1 MNSERDTFKNARL
14 PEDLEETSLKSMEV
28 GDSSWAVPWAMEV
41 DSQRRCW
48 LKSGFK
54 GFDIPGGTVSMLVT
68 RMEEGFIVDI
78 SQVGDYKWLPGQ
90 TLEDEDLEDQNPE
103 NPEWLPVIRINR

>member
-1 MNSERDTFKNARL
+1 MNSERNTFNNARL
-14 PEDLEETSLKSMEV
+14 PEDLEEFSLKSMEV

-48 LKSGFK
+48 LKASFK
-54 GFDIPGGTVSMLVT
+54 GFDVPGGTVSMFVI
-68 RMEEGFIVDI
+68 RVEEGFIVDL
-78 SQVGDYKWLPGQ
+78 SEVKDYKWSTGH
-90 TLEDEDLEDQNPE
+90 TIDDEDLEDQDPD